1 MLLPL
6 GAIAIRHTRRSQR
19 PELLPLAM
27 MPLLFATQQAI
38 EGLVW
43 LALRAG
49 ASPAVLQPLALAYL
63 FFAFALWPAWIPW
76 VAVNL
81 APLSPYRWR
90 LLLLRVLALA
100 GLLLGLAL
108 WLPLLF
114 EPARLITTVQ
124 GHSIAYSARLLLSGQ
139 AGAIGRLVYMLVI
152 VLPLLLIPLSRV
164 RLFGLALL
172 AAGVLADWFAHH
184 AFTSVWCFLSALLSL
199 WIVWLVRRECSLRP
213 AFAQLASG
221 LS

>member
-1 MLLPL
+1 MV
-6 GAIAIRHTRRSQR
+6 
-19 PELLPLAM
+19 
-27 MPLLFATQQAI
+27 PLLFATQQAI
-38 EGLVW
+38 EGLIW
-43 LALRAG
+43 LALKAG
-49 ASPAVLQPLALAYL
+49 AAPAVLQPLALAYL

-81 APLSPYRWR
+81 APTNLHRWR
-90 LLLLRVLALA
+90 LALLRGLALS

-139 AGAIGRLVYMLVI
+139 AGAIGRPVYMLVI
-152 VLPLLLIPLSRV
+152 VLPLLLIPLSRL

-172 AAGVLADWFAHH
+172 AAGVLADWIAHH
-184 AFTSVWCFLSALLSL
+184 AFTSVWCFFSAMLSL
-199 WIVWLVRRECSLRP
+199 WIIWLVRRECSSRP
-213 AFAQLASG
+213 AFVQLVSG